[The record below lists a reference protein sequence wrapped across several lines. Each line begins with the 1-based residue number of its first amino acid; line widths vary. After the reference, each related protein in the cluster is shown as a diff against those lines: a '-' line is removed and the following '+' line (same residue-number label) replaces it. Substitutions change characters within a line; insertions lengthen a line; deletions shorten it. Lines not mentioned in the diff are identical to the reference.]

1 MAVITISRQV
11 AALGD
16 EIGIEAEK
24 ALGYQFV
31 RKEDLEDRIVKLGF
45 PSEKLPKYDEKKPGF
60 FASLVKDRDEYLQHL
75 QTAVLEAASRNNCIL
90 IGRGTHIILEKIPS
104 LISFRLIAP
113 LDIRLQRLMNEF
125 NWSEK
130 QAKARIDE
138 SDANRRGFDKSFFDV
153 DIDDATH
160 FHIVMNTGILNA
172 QEGGAIIANLVKNA
186 ITKEKDAAGIEKIK
200 TMLTAQRLVNTLI
213 FEHKIA
219 IEFLRAVI
227 SNNTITLQGIADS
240 GAVVERAIALSAKIM
255 PNYTIQ
261 SAISIVQDFKAYQ

>member
-1 MAVITISRQV
+1 MAVVTISRQV

-24 ALGYQFV
+24 ALGYKFI
-31 RKEDLEDRIVKLGF
+31 RKEDLESRIVKLGF

-60 FASLVKDRDEYLQHL
+60 FASLVKDRDEYLQYL
-75 QTAVLEAASRNNCIL
+75 QTAVLEAASENNCIL
-90 IGRGTHIILEKIPS
+90 IGRGTHVILEKIPS

-125 NWSEK
+125 NWNEK

-160 FHIVMNTGILNA
+160 FHLVLNTGILNA
-172 QEGGAIIANLVKNA
+172 REGGEIIASLVRTT
-186 ITKEKDAAGIEKIK
+186 ITKEKDESGLEKIK
-200 TMLTAQRLVNTLI
+200 TMLTAQRLVNKLI
-213 FEHKIA
+213 FEHNIA
-219 IEFLRAVI
+219 IEFLRAII
-227 SNNTITLQGIADS
+227 SDKTITLQGVADS
-240 GAVVERAIALSAKIM
+240 SAVVEQAIALSAKAM
-255 PNYTIQ
+255 PDYTIQ
-261 SAISIVQDFKAYQ
+261 SSISIVQDFKAYQ